1 MAVWPVLPKPLLYAV
16 VIVITAVWA
25 VAAVADIVSQDY
37 DAQGVH
43 LIFGAIV
50 GGLIG
55 LSKRDNNNG
64 GDDK

>member
-1 MAVWPVLPKPLLYAV
+1 MLPKPLLYAV
-16 VIVITAVWA
+16 VIAVTAVWV
-25 VAAVADIVSQDY
+25 VAAVADMVSDNY

-55 LSKRDNNNG
+55 LSKRDG
-64 GDDK
+64 GDEK